1 MKLTVIAPDKVVIKD
16 GEAYP
21 IEDLS
26 YLDANIHA
34 IQWQD
39 TTGEIE
45 YKDATPNLIISDIT
59 PYNKCVT
66 DWEAVKTKELE
77 KNLLSDEEYEKWF
90 REKRN
95 TLLLDCDWTQF
106 TDSPLTDTK
115 KTEWQTYRQAL
126 RDMPTTKTTTY
137 KELAENTAHSDYPSK
152 PS

>member
-1 MKLTVIAPDKVVIKD
+1 MKLTVITPDKVVIKD

-77 KNLLSDEEYEKWF
+77 KNVLSDEEYEKWF
-90 REKRN
+90 REIRN
-95 TLLLDCDWTQF
+95 TLLLDSDWTQF
-106 TDSPLTDTK
+106 TDSPLTDAK
-115 KTEWQTYRQAL
+115 KTEWKTYRQAL

-137 KELAENTAHSDYPSK
+137 KELAENTTHSDYPSK

>member
-77 KNLLSDEEYEKWF
+77 KNVLSDEEYEKWF
-90 REKRN
+90 REIRN
-95 TLLLDCDWTQF
+95 TLLLDSDWTQF
-106 TDSPLTDTK
+106 TDSPLTDAK
-115 KTEWQTYRQAL
+115 KTEWKTYRQAL

>member
-90 REKRN
+90 REIRN
-95 TLLLDCDWTQF
+95 TLLLDSDWTQF

-115 KTEWQTYRQAL
+115 KTEWKTYRQAL

>member
-77 KNLLSDEEYEKWF
+77 KNVLSDEEYEKWF
-90 REKRN
+90 REIRN
-95 TLLLDCDWTQF
+95 ALLLDSDWTQF
-106 TDSPLTDTK
+106 TDSPLTDAK
-115 KTEWQTYRQAL
+115 KTEWKTYRQAL

>member
-1 MKLTVIAPDKVVIKD
+1 MKLTVITPDKVVIKD

-77 KNLLSDEEYEKWF
+77 KNVLSDEEYEKSF
-90 REKRN
+90 REIRN
-95 TLLLDCDWTQF
+95 TLLLDSDWTQF
-106 TDSPLTDTK
+106 TDSPLTDAK
-115 KTEWQTYRQAL
+115 KTEWKTYRQAL

-137 KELAENTAHSDYPSK
+137 KELAENTTHSDYPSK

>member
-77 KNLLSDEEYEKWF
+77 KNVLSDEDYEKWF
-90 REKRN
+90 REIRN
-95 TLLLDCDWTQF
+95 TLLLDSDWTQF
-106 TDSPLTDTK
+106 TDSPLTDAK
-115 KTEWQTYRQAL
+115 KTEWKTYRQAL

>member
-77 KNLLSDEEYEKWF
+77 KNVLSDEDYEKWF
-90 REKRN
+90 REIRN
-95 TLLLDCDWTQF
+95 TLLLDSDWTQF
-106 TDSPLTDTK
+106 TDSPLTDAK
-115 KTEWQTYRQAL
+115 KTEWKTYRQKL
-126 RDMPTTKTTTY
+126 RDMPTTKTGTY
-137 KELAENTAHSDYPSK
+137 EELVLNLGHSDYPTK